1 MTETKSS
8 EEEQHA
14 SRCAFVSQLL
24 QGWGLEVTTIVP
36 VERIKNNQMYHITLL
51 ITLSQPLND
60 QFDIKMNQPGTSPIP
75 AGTKQLIFRVPRVGV
90 PFNQSIRV
98 QNYVAAAELARNAL
112 KSKGLPASIVP
123 RVYAWS
129 TSGPD
134 PDGVGW
140 ILEEHMPG
148 IGNAEF
154 LFYTWTPEIQKRVLH
169 QMADILAAIQQLEL
183 PDTVTGYGSLGYN
196 EKGDIINVPLIVEP
210 FTGPYNSFSEYF
222 TDRLEISLKDAE
234 RSLLVNGWHGNIRP
248 RIDKFVK
255 GRFSEMLKKV
265 TTNGSKRVLIIG
277 DMSTQLLSWPLMT
290 C

>member
-1 MTETKSS
+1 
-8 EEEQHA
+8 
-14 SRCAFVSQLL
+14 
-24 QGWGLEVTTIVP
+24 
-36 VERIKNNQMYHITLL
+36 
-51 ITLSQPLND
+51 
-60 QFDIKMNQPGTSPIP
+60 
-75 AGTKQLIFRVPRVGV
+75 
-90 PFNQSIRV
+90 
-98 QNYVAAAELARNAL
+98 LARNAL
-112 KSKGLPASIVP
+112 KSKGLPASIVQ

-210 FTGPYNSFSEYF
+210 FTGPYNSFSDYY

-234 RSLLVNGWHGNIRP
+234 RSPLVDGWHGNIRP
-248 RIDKFVK
+248 RIDSFVQ
-255 GRFSEMLKKV
+255 GRFNEILEKV
-265 TTNGSKRVLIIG
+265 TNDGSKRVLIIG

>member
-1 MTETKSS
+1 MTETKPSK
-8 EEEQHA
+8 EEQHA
-14 SRCAFVSQLL
+14 SRCAFASKLL
-24 QGWGLEVTTIVP
+24 QEWGLEVTNIVP
-36 VERIKNNQMYHITLL
+36 IERIKNNQMYHVTLL
-51 ITLSQPLND
+51 ITLSQPLKDEFNT
-60 QFDIKMNQPGTSPIP
+60 KMNQTGTSPIP

-98 QNYVAAAELARNAL
+98 QNSVAAAELARNAL

-123 RVYAWS
+123 SVYAWS

-134 PDGVGW
+134 IDGVGW

-183 PDTVTGYGSLGYN
+183 PDSVTGYGGLGYDH
-196 EKGDIINVPLIVEP
+196 KGDMVSVPLIVEP
-210 FTGPYNSFSEYF
+210 FTGPYSSFSEYY
-222 TDRLEISLKDAE
+222 TDRLEISLKDAK
-234 RSLLVNGWHGNIRP
+234 RSPLVNGWHGNIRP

-255 GRFSEMLKKV
+255 GKYSEILKKV
-265 TTNGSKRVLIIG
+265 TPNRSKRVLIVG
-277 DMSTQLLSWPLMT
+277 DMSSRLLS
-290 C
+290 